1 MNGSSGSTVFDT
13 SEHVSIM
20 SFNLKNG
27 GNIISWIRR
36 RALLVDVIREANPIL
51 IGTQEGYRSQLAY
64 IRNKLPGYEFVGASR
79 YPDEVDEYN
88 AIFFD
93 TSQVNVADSGTI
105 WLSDTPDV
113 PGSMFETEHMP
124 RIATWALCDI
134 IGYDR
139 QLLSV
144 NTHLTYEDAGID
156 AQVDVLIEQLDKF
169 APEDVDI
176 VLTGDFNQPRHS
188 RAWDKLVGIGFVD
201 AWEFATSESGPRITA
216 HNWKGAPSGDD
227 AGSTPERRIDW
238 IMYRPANGTTLP
250 RNCIMETVDTHNGT
264 VYPSDHFPI
273 VLRNQ
278 PHHS

>member
-13 SEHVSIM
+13 SDHVAIM

-36 RALLVDVIREANPIL
+36 RALLVDVIRQADPIL

-64 IRNKLPGYEFVGASR
+64 IRSKLPGYEFVGVSR

-93 TSQVNVADSGTI
+93 TSRVIVADSGTV

-124 RIATWALCDI
+124 RIATWAMCSI
-134 IGYDR
+134 IADNR
-139 QLLSV
+139 QLLMV

-156 AQVDVLIEQLDKF
+156 AQIDVLIEQLDMF
-169 APEDVDI
+169 APDDVDI
-176 VLTGDFNQPRHS
+176 ILTGDFNQPRHS
-188 RAWDKLVGIGFVD
+188 RAWDKLVGSGFVD
-201 AWEFATSESGPRITA
+201 AWEFATSEAGPRITA
-216 HNWKGAPSGDD
+216 HDWKGAPSGSSADQM
-227 AGSTPERRIDW
+227 PERRIDW
-238 IMYRPANGTTLP
+238 IMYRPADGATLP
-250 RNCIMETVDTHNGT
+250 RNCIMETVDTHKRN

-273 VLRNQ
+273 VLRNR
-278 PHHS
+278 PNRS